1 MSPVLRDGHMG
12 MDAAEEI
19 VNANRYMTL
28 ATVAANGDPWA
39 SPVWFAPDGDR
50 EFLWVSDP
58 RTQHS
63 RNLAERPGLAIV
75 IFDSQV
81 AVGHASALY
90 LTATAREVEHGI
102 ETFSAHSVAQGLR
115 TWTREDV
122 SGAAPLRLYRAQATE
137 RWILG
142 AASERV
148 PLAWDSSSPAGPSAR
163 TQVLE
168 EEHGVTHRR
177 SSVRRGG

>member
-1 MSPVLRDGHMG
+1 MG
-12 MDAAEEI
+12 MDAAAEI

-50 EFLWVSDP
+50 EFLWISDP
-58 RTQHS
+58 RTPHS

-75 IFDSQV
+75 IFNSQA
-81 AVGHASALY
+81 AVGQ
-90 LTATAREVEHGI
+90 ATAVYLKATAHQVEHGI

-115 TWTREDV
+115 AWTREDV
-122 SGAAPLRLYRAQATE
+122 SGPAPLRLYRAQATE

-142 AASERV
+142 ADSERV
-148 PLAWDSSSPAGPSAR
+148 PLAWDSSSPAKPPAQAQALAG
-163 TQVLE
+163 
-168 EEHGVTHRR
+168 EHGVTHRR
-177 SSVRRGG
+177 SPVRHGA